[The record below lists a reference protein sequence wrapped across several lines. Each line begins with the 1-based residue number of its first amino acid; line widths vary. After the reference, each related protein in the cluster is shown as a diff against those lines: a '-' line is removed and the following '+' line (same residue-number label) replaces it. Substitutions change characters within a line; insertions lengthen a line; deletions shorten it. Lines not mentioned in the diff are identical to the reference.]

1 MALINTL
8 RDKMGKV
15 VVGVIAFS
23 ILSFVLADLLGPNSA
38 LLGGNDTTVGEI
50 EGQTVTFQDFQAKLE
65 EVSYNYA
72 LNTGRNPSGDEMNIV
87 RQQTWEALI
96 NDIAFQKQY
105 NELGIEVTEEEVID
119 MVQGNNI
126 APEIRQSFTDPQTG
140 QFNRDQVIAFLQNL
154 ANQPAQQQ
162 ASWYAFESNLGPA
175 RERTKYENLLIAS
188 NNATTLE
195 GKAEYISAG
204 SNASINYLY
213 VPYLSV
219 SDDQV
224 EVSESE
230 LESYLKNNADQ
241 YQREASKSI
250 NYVIFPLTASAEDSA
265 YIEEELE
272 NVKSA
277 LATSS
282 NDSTYARANSD
293 GYNAYRNVNAGQV
306 PEQLKVDG
314 EIVPEG
320 TIVGP
325 VLLNDKYTIYKLS
338 KITEGGT
345 PSAKA
350 SHILI
355 NWTDDSDAAKA
366 TAKTEAQRILN
377 EIKRGADFAEQ
388 ARLYGTD
395 GTASRGGDLGWF
407 ESGRMIAEFEDAVFN
422 ATSTGLL
429 PNVVETQFGYHI
441 IDVTETKTTKRYG
454 IVQIE
459 KDIIASDETRDRA
472 YRQADMFSANSDDLA
487 SFSAN
492 AAEAGVE
499 LKSANR
505 VGQNDTRMG
514 TIINAR
520 GIVMWAY
527 GQASVGDVSDVYE
540 LEEGYVIA
548 ALTGEQDKGTARLED
563 VRNEIENKVRNQKK
577 AEVITQKLEGT
588 SGTLDD
594 AAAAY
599 GEGASVYSMTDLKL
613 SANSLTSVGFAPEA
627 VGVAFSLENG
637 EKTAPFAI
645 DNGVIIIEMENKT
658 VGADLSDYQP
668 YAETIEVRRRGR
680 IAFSIDNA
688 IKEFA
693 AIVDE
698 RYKFF

>member
-23 ILSFVLADLLGPNSA
+23 IASFVLADLLGPNST

-50 EGQTVTFQDFQAKLE
+50 DGQTINFQDFQVKLE
-65 EVSYNYA
+65 EMSYNYA
-72 LNTGRNPSGDEMNIV
+72 LNTGRNPTGNEMNTV

-96 NDIAFQKQY
+96 NDIAFQNQY
-105 NELGIEVTEEEVID
+105 NKLGVQVTEEEVID

-140 QFNRDQVIAFLQNL
+140 QFNRDQVIQFLQNL

-162 ASWYAFESNLGPA
+162 ASWYSFESNLGPA
-175 RERTKYENLLIAS
+175 RVRTKYENLLITS

-195 GKAEYISAG
+195 GEAEYISAG
-204 SNASINYLY
+204 SNASIQYLY

-219 SDDQV
+219 SDDEV

-230 LESYLKNNADQ
+230 LESYLSDNSDE
-241 YQREASKSI
+241 YQREASRSL
-250 NYVIFPLTASAEDSA
+250 NYVIFEMTPSAEDSA
-265 YIEEELE
+265 YIMDELE
-272 NVKSA
+272 TIKTT

-282 NDSTYARANSD
+282 NDSAYARANSD
-293 GYNAYRNVNAGQV
+293 GYNAYTNVNAGEV
-306 PEQLKVDG
+306 PEQLKEDG
-314 EIVPEG
+314 EIMPEG

-325 VLLNDKYTIYKLS
+325 LVEGGQYVLYKLS
-338 KITEGGT
+338 AITEGGT
-345 PSAKA
+345 AAARA

-355 NWTDDSDAAKA
+355 NWADDSDESKGQAR
-366 TAKTEAQRILN
+366 TEALRILN

-407 ESGRMIAEFEDAVFN
+407 ESGRMVGEFEDAVFN

-429 PNVVETQFGYHI
+429 PNLVETQFGYHI
-441 IDVTETKTTKRYG
+441 IDVTETKTTQRYG
-454 IVQIE
+454 IVKIE

-472 YRQADMFSANSDDLA
+472 YRQSDMFSASSDDLA

-492 AAEAGVE
+492 AEEAGVE
-499 LKSANR
+499 LQSASR
-505 VGQNDTRMG
+505 VGQNDTRLG
-514 TIINAR
+514 TISNAR

-527 GQASVGDVSDVYE
+527 AQASVGDVSDVYE
-540 LEEGYVIA
+540 LDEGYVIA
-548 ALTGEQDKGTARLED
+548 TLTGEQDKGTARLED
-563 VRNEIENKVRNQKK
+563 VRNEIENKVRNAKK
-577 AEVITQKLEGT
+577 ADVIAGQLEGKT
-588 SGTLDD
+588 GSLDD
-594 AAAAY
+594 IAAAY
-599 GEGASVYSMTDLKL
+599 GENATVYSMTDLKL
-613 SANSLTSVGFAPEA
+613 SANSITSVGFAPEA

-637 EKTAPFAI
+637 EKTAPFAL
-645 DNGVIIIEMENKT
+645 DNGVIIIEMVDKT
-658 VGADLSDYQP
+658 EPAELSDYQA
-668 YAETIEVRRRGR
+668 YAETIETRRRGR
-680 IAFSIDNA
+680 IGFSIDNV